1 MLVLAK
7 YINTV
12 KIALLA
18 TFLAATLQATT
29 LPSKEILFGDV
40 NGEFLTFLFFAIM
53 KVLSF
58 ATLSLL
64 FARAIINQETSITH
78 SAEKKANHYLTLLL
92 IANLAIAL
100 YLFVAMRIV
109 SGDSFISFF
118 GDEVIRKIAALLI
131 FISIYAFF
139 YPLYHRTYYDL
150 SIMMGVDLD
159 YAKSIKRDRRLN
171 KKFLNGFIRYYA
183 IYFIPL
189 FTAHFFLAEYFIKIS
204 PSQSALLLDAIVT
217 CALAITAGG
226 AMAKAHQIIR
236 ADYGSNAISTD

>member
-7 YINTV
+7 HINTV

-18 TFLAATLQATT
+18 TFLAATMQTVT
-29 LPSKEILFGDV
+29 QPPKEALFGDM
-40 NGEFLTFLFFAIM
+40 NGEFLTFFFFAIM

-78 SAEKKANHYLTLLL
+78 TAEKKANNYLTVLL
-92 IANLAIAL
+92 IVNIAIAL

-109 SGDSFISFF
+109 NGDSFISFF
-118 GDEVIRKIAALLI
+118 GDEIIRKIAALLI
-131 FISIYAFF
+131 FISICTFF

-159 YAKSIKRDRRLN
+159 YAKSIKRDRMLN
-171 KKFLNGFIRYYA
+171 KMFLNGFIRYYA

-189 FTAHFFLAEYFIKIS
+189 FTVHFFLLKYFMKIS

-226 AMAKAHQIIR
+226 AMAKVHH
-236 ADYGSNAISTD
+236 AISQVSR